1 MEVKSVKTSRN
12 YAPQFLVLC
21 NGCLY
26 VPLQDLAE
34 NGVEIELMHLG
45 ANFDASLFYQVL
57 RRAVVVVAIC
67 GLCIGKQNIHPTLL
81 GTRLGCIYVHVI

>member
-12 YAPQFLVLC
+12 YAPQILMLY

-57 RRAVVVVAIC
+57 RRAVVLVAIC
-67 GLCIGKQNIHPTLL
+67 GLRMYRKAEHTSNLA
-81 GTRLGCIYVHVI
+81 RD